1 MDLGLIPDL
10 NVNGKDVIMHYD
22 FYATKEL
29 NYEKEKTMDLK
40 KVGVI
45 GAGTMGAGV
54 TVDLVLHGI
63 DTVLMDIT
71 PEALEKA
78 KTEITRSVRF
88 APLVHKGAP
97 KIPVKEAIERVTFTQ
112 DLQAVADCDLI
123 VENVTE
129 DWQVKEPIYRE
140 IDHIC
145 KPEAIFGVDTSCI
158 SITKIASLTSRPEKV
173 IGMHFMNPVYAKPV
187 IEVMRGFHTSD
198 ETVQDAEDFL
208 ARLNKKAIVVNDYPG
223 FVTNRIS
230 HLFMNE
236 AMWVVQDGVATPEQV
251 DNIFKKCFGHTMGP
265 LETADLIGLD
275 TVMNSLNVLY
285 ESYQDPKVRCCPLLK
300 KMVDA
305 GLMGRKS
312 GKGFHS
318 YSKQG

>member
-1 MDLGLIPDL
+1 ME
-10 NVNGKDVIMHYD
+10 
-22 FYATKEL
+22 F
-29 NYEKEKTMDLK
+29 K

-63 DTVLMDIT
+63 YTVLVDISEKT
-71 PEALEKA
+71 LEKA
-78 KTEITRSVRF
+78 KAEITKSIRF

-97 KIPVKEAIERVTFTQ
+97 KVPVNEAMEKITFTT
-112 DLQAVADCDLI
+112 DLCQVADCDAVL
-123 VENVTE
+123 ENVTE
-129 DWQVKEPIYRE
+129 DWNVKVPVYRE
-140 IDHIC
+140 LDKTC

-158 SITKIASLTSRPEKV
+158 SITKIASLTGRPDKV
-173 IGMHFMNPVYAKPV
+173 IGMHFMNPVFAKPV

-198 ETVQDAEDFL
+198 ETIKHTEELL
-208 ARLNKKAIVVNDYPG
+208 AQLDKKAIIVNDYPG

-236 AMWVVQDGVATPEQV
+236 AMWVVQDQVASAEDV
-251 DNIFKKCFGHTMGP
+251 DKIFKKCFGHTMGP

-275 TVMNSLNVLY
+275 TVMQSLHVLY
-285 ESYQDPKVRCCPLLK
+285 ESYQDPKFRCCPLLK

-305 GLMGRKS
+305 GLLGRKS
-312 GKGFHS
+312 GKGFYD
-318 YSKQG
+318 YSGKG

>member
-1 MDLGLIPDL
+1 ME
-10 NVNGKDVIMHYD
+10 
-22 FYATKEL
+22 F
-29 NYEKEKTMDLK
+29 K

-63 DTVLMDIT
+63 DTVLVDISA
-71 PEALEKA
+71 EVLEKA
-78 KTEITRSVRF
+78 KAEITRSVRF
-88 APLVHKGAP
+88 APLVHKTAP
-97 KIPVKEAIERVTFTQ
+97 KVPVKEAIERITFTL
-112 DLQAVADCDLI
+112 DLKAVADCDFI

-129 DWQVKEPIYRE
+129 DWNVKEPIYRE
-140 IDHIC
+140 MDRIC
-145 KPEAIFGVDTSCI
+145 QPGAIFGVDTSCI
-158 SITKIASLTSRPEKV
+158 SITKIASLTTRPDKV

-198 ETVQDAEDFL
+198 ETVQRAEELL
-208 ARLNKKAIVVNDYPG
+208 AQLDKKAIVVNDYPG

-275 TVMNSLNVLY
+275 TVMHSLHVLY
-285 ESYQDPKVRCCPLLK
+285 ESYQDPKFRCCPLLK

-305 GLMGRKS
+305 GLRGRKS
-312 GKGFHS
+312 GKGFHN

>member
-1 MDLGLIPDL
+1 MEI
-10 NVNGKDVIMHYD
+10 
-22 FYATKEL
+22 
-29 NYEKEKTMDLK
+29 K

-63 DTVLMDIT
+63 YTVLVDIS
-71 PEALEKA
+71 PQVLEKA
-78 KTEITRSVRF
+78 KEEITRSVRF
-88 APLVHKGAP
+88 APLVHKSAP
-97 KIPVKEAIERVTFTQ
+97 KVPVKEAIEKITFTT
-112 DLQAVADCDLI
+112 DLNLVADCDFI

-129 DWQVKEPIYRE
+129 NWDIKKPVYKEL
-140 IDHIC
+140 DKIC
-145 KPEAIFGVDTSCI
+145 KPEALFGVDTSCI
-158 SITKIASLTSRPEKV
+158 SITKVAGLTTRPDKV

-187 IEVMRGFHTSD
+187 IEVMRGYHTSD
-198 ETVQDAEDFL
+198 ATVQQAEDFL
-208 ARLNKKAIVVNDYPG
+208 AQLDKKAIVVNDYPG

-275 TVMNSLNVLY
+275 TVMDSLAILY
-285 ESYQDPKVRCCPLLK
+285 DSYQDPKFRCCPLLK
-300 KMVDA
+300 KKVEA
-305 GLMGRKS
+305 GILGRKS
-312 GKGFHS
+312 GKGFHD
-318 YSKQG
+318 YSKKG